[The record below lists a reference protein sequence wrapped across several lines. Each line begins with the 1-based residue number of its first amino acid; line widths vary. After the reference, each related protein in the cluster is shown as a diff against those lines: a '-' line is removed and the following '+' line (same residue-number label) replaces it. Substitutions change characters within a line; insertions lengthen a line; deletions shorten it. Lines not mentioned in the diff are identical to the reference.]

1 MFKSK
6 QKMLTSVLP
15 YDTANEVR
23 TAFFD
28 KVRELANT
36 HGVDCYAIQMEWESL
51 DKDGKREMWLS
62 KDYRG
67 DALRAVH
74 LITWAYGEAR
84 GGIEATLN
92 KVKQDAIRTGANRE
106 IKP

>member
-1 MFKSK
+1 MFKRK

-15 YDTANEVR
+15 HEDANEVR

-28 KVRELANT
+28 EVREIANK

-51 DKDGKREMWLS
+51 DKDGKRQMWLS

-67 DALRAVH
+67 DALRAIH

-84 GGIEATLN
+84 GGMEGVLN
-92 KVKQDAIRTGANRE
+92 KFKQEAMREALNRE
-106 IKP
+106 TKT